1 MRKSE
6 YICDICGDK
15 ITTDDITSGKTLD
28 KKIFGLYFTDDANR
42 FVTKN
47 VWECSHHICDRCIKA
62 ISRIAKEEHL
72 GYKEQ

>member
-15 ITTDDITSGKTLD
+15 ITTDDIMRRNPLSKN
-28 KKIFGLYFTDDANR
+28 IYGLYFTSDEKRLIRKPIWDCA
-42 FVTKN
+42 
-47 VWECSHHICDRCIKA
+47 HHICDKCIKA